1 MTITWMAYVLLVS
14 ALLSAGAYAAE
25 RAFRARKRATRWIW
39 ASAIAA
45 SVAIPLVVSSVTVEI
60 PRIGRAPEAAP
71 MVIPLRSVMSPALA
85 PAQWVND
92 IGGTEGSLPRAD
104 SFLLNAW
111 PYTSGALIAGLF
123 VSCVLLALRRRRW
136 RTAEVLGE
144 HVYIAQGLGPAV
156 VGFLSP
162 RIVLPPWVL
171 DSPPA
176 TQAMV
181 LAHEQQ
187 HIAARDP
194 QLLAAALLVLVI
206 MPWNLPL
213 WWQLRRLRHAI
224 EVDCDGRVLAQGRD
238 AVMYGECLLDVGTRL
253 SNSPAAVAAMS
264 ESHSLLEQRIRIMMT
279 VPQSWRRA
287 SMLAALASSVA
298 FVAVAAQVSPPNS
311 TEGAATPVSAAA
323 PANPAAAAPKA
334 VKLDPAIYDR
344 YVGYYKAAGS
354 EYSVLDVKREGDRL
368 MWGATGQ
375 GSVEI
380 FPLSEREF
388 FLDPALRGAN
398 NVRIEFVTNGGSK
411 ATSVIIKQ
419 GNGMEIP
426 CPRIEEREA
435 KRMADALALRIQTN
449 TPHPATE
456 PALRRLIEGAM
467 ADKLDYETMSPAMA
481 QAMKAQGAAVH
492 ASMKYLGKLQSVE
505 FVSVGPQGW
514 DAYTVKFEK
523 GTQNWRIVMDESGK
537 IAGLL
542 NLPSP

>member
-25 RAFRARKRATRWIW
+25 RAFRARKRSTRWIW
-39 ASAIAA
+39 AVAIAA

-60 PRIGRAPEAAP
+60 PRIGSAAPAAP

-85 PAQWVND
+85 PGQWVSD
-92 IGGTEGSLPRAD
+92 IGGAEASLPRAD

-123 VSCVLLALRRRRW
+123 VSCVLLAIRRRRW
-136 RTAEVLGE
+136 RTAELLGAR
-144 HVYIAQGLGPAV
+144 VYVAQGLGPAV

-162 RIVLPPWVL
+162 RIVMPPWVL
-171 DSPPA
+171 DSPRA

-224 EVDCDGRVLAQGRD
+224 EVDCDGRVLAQGGD
-238 AVMYGECLLDVGTRL
+238 AVTYGECLLDVGTRL
-253 SNSPAAVAAMS
+253 SSSPAAVAAMS
-264 ESHSLLEQRIRIMMT
+264 ESRSLLEQRIRIMMT

-311 TEGAATPVSAAA
+311 TDAAA
-323 PANPAAAAPKA
+323 PATAAAPAPQAAPKA
-334 VKLDPAIYDR
+334 VKVDPGVYDR
-344 YVGYYKAAGS
+344 YVGFYKAGGS
-354 EYSVLDVKREGDRL
+354 EYSVLTVSRDGSRL
-368 MWGATGQ
+368 LWGATGQ
-375 GSVEI
+375 PTIEI
-380 FPLSEREF
+380 FPSSEREF
-388 FLDPALRGAN
+388 FLDPQIRAGG
-398 NVRIEFVTNGGSK
+398 NVRLEFITKGAAK
-411 ATSVIIKQ
+411 ATSVTIRQ
-419 GNGMEIP
+419 GGLEIP
-426 CPRIEEREA
+426 CPRIDETEA
-435 KRMADALALRIQTN
+435 KRLADKLALRIQTN
-449 TPHPATE
+449 TPDPATE
-456 PALRRLIEGAM
+456 AALRHLIESAIAG
-467 ADKLDYETMSPAMA
+467 KLDFEILAPPLA
-481 QAMKAQGAAVH
+481 QIMKAQAPVLET
-492 ASMKYLGKLQSVE
+492 SLKYMGRLQAIE

-514 DAYTVKFEK
+514 DAYTVKYEK
-523 GTQNWRIVMDESGK
+523 GTQHWRLIMDENGK
-537 IAGLL
+537 IGGLL